1 MTVTLVPAT
10 PAVAFLDIIDIDVSM
25 IRLKLTNPEDGE
37 AGWSDEKL
45 DLAQQEYFR
54 FLALCLA
61 YPDEA
66 IVPCRLVDEFWHA
79 HILDTR
85 AYRED
90 CQRLFGFFY
99 DHYPYFG
106 LNGPQ
111 DADNLRSAY
120 DATLDL
126 YELNF
131 GTPPDGSWIDPTAAA
146 EARAKCRTKC
156 KPVKCK

>member
-1 MTVTLVPAT
+1 MSITAVREQ
-10 PAVAFLDIIDIDVSM
+10 PAVRRLADVQLDTSM
-25 IRLKLTNPEDGE
+25 IRLKLTSPEEGE
-37 AGWSDEKL
+37 ETWPQDKL
-45 DLAQQEYFR
+45 DLAEQEYRR

-66 IVPCRLVDEFWHA
+66 VVPCRLVDEFWHA

-90 CQRLFGFFY
+90 CERIFGFFY

-111 DADNLRSAY
+111 DADNLRTAY
-120 DATLDL
+120 DSTLDL
-126 YELNF
+126 YEANF
-131 GTPPDGSWIDPTAAA
+131 GAPPDGSWIDASVAS
-146 EARAKCRTKC
+146 RAKCRTKC